1 MCLTAK
7 LADECVGS
15 SFHVPVGSF
24 VWVSAAGADISNL
37 LFRLLADG

>member
-15 SFHVPVGSF
+15 SVHVPAGRPVALVVVG
-24 VWVSAAGADISNL
+24 
-37 LFRLLADG
+37 